1 MAQVISIF
9 IIGYVVYY
17 LYKIKKEYDIKL
29 YKKNILLMITNK
41 MFDTIY
47 NDDISYRKGYFDCLE
62 EVKEEIEKYNI
73 NEEDN
78 N

>member
-1 MAQVISIF
+1 MSQVISIF

-17 LYKIKKEYDIKL
+17 LYKTKKEYDIKL

-41 MFDTIY
+41 MFNTIY

-62 EVKEEIEKYNI
+62 EIKEEIEKYNI